1 MKHLFILIVAL
12 VQLNTEAKGQKELFK
27 GSWKAQL
34 HRQDSQLVVFNFETK
49 KVNNRWQLVIR
60 NASERIVV
68 NNVYVKGDSVNFRM
82 PVFESEF
89 RTKLQP
95 DGSLKGIWY
104 KGTAL
109 QTQQWVFTAHPNTTV
124 RFEAIEGNHKHIITG
139 RWAVSIIRPNGT
151 ARPAVAEFV
160 QKGNELTGTFLTPS
174 GDYRYLEG
182 IVTGN
187 QIRMSV
193 FDGAHAYLFTAAI
206 DNPEKISNGIFYSG
220 YNGRE
225 TWTAVKDATAELPDV
240 GSTPQLK
247 EGEERIRFAFKD
259 LNRKIISSS
268 DERFR
273 NKVVVVQLM
282 GSWCPNCMD
291 ETKFLN
297 EFYIKNKQRGV
308 EVVSLAYEYSTDFER
323 SRISLLKFQQRFNVQ
338 YPMLITGAWINDSLR
353 TEKTLPQITPIKVF
367 PTTIYIGKDGRVKKI
382 QAGFYGPGSGEH
394 FELFKKEFYQ
404 TIETLLEEK

>member
-1 MKHLFILIVAL
+1 MKQWFIISLTL
-12 VQLNTEAKGQKELFK
+12 VQLNMVAKGQKELFK

-34 HRQDSQLVVFNFETK
+34 HRQDSQLVVFNFETR
-49 KVNNRWQLVIR
+49 KVNSRWQLVIR
-60 NASERIVV
+60 NAAERITV
-68 NNVYVKGDSVNFRM
+68 NSVTMKGDSVNFLM

-95 DGSLKGIWY
+95 DGSLKGTWF

-109 QTQQWVFTAHPNTTV
+109 QTQHWVFTAYPNTAS
-124 RFEAIEGNHKHIITG
+124 RFEAIEGNHKQIITG
-139 RWAVSIIRPNGT
+139 RWAVSITRPNGT
-151 ARPAVAEFV
+151 TRPAVAEFL
-160 QKGNELTGTFLTPS
+160 QKGNQLTGTFLTPS

-187 QIRMSV
+187 QVRMSV
-193 FDGAHAYLFTAAI
+193 FDGAHAYLFTATI
-206 DNPEKISNGIFYSG
+206 DNATKISNGIFYSG

-225 TWTAVKDATAELPDV
+225 TWSAVKDATAELPDV
-240 GSTPQLK
+240 GSAPQLR
-247 EGEERIRFAFKD
+247 EGEERISFAFKD

-323 SRISLLKFQQRFNVQ
+323 SRISLLKFQQRFNVR

-353 TEKTLPQITPIKVF
+353 TEKTIPQITPIKVF
-367 PTTIYIGKDGRVKKI
+367 PTTIYIGKDGKVKKM

-394 FELFKKEFYQ
+394 FELYKKEFYQ
-404 TIETLLEEK
+404 TIEKMLE

>member
-1 MKHLFILIVAL
+1 MKQLFIIVLAL
-12 VQLNTEAKGQKELFK
+12 VQLNTAAKGKKELFQGQWK
-27 GSWKAQL
+27 GQL
-34 HRQDSQLVVFNFETK
+34 HRQDSQLVVFNFEIR

-68 NNVYVKGDSVNFRM
+68 NSATVKGDSVNFRM

-95 DGSLKGIWY
+95 DGSLKGIWF

-109 QTQQWVFTAHPNTTV
+109 QTQQWVFTAYPNTAL

-139 RWAVSIIRPNGT
+139 RWAVSITRPNGT
-151 ARPAVAEFV
+151 ARPAVAEFM

-187 QIRMSV
+187 QMRMSV
-193 FDGAHAYLFTAAI
+193 FDGAHAYLFSATI
-206 DNPEKISNGIFYSG
+206 DNQEKISNGIFYSG

-225 TWTAVKDATAELPDV
+225 TWTAEKDATAELPDV

-247 EGEERIRFAFKD
+247 EGEERISFAFKD

-323 SRISLLKFQQRFNVQ
+323 SRISLLKFQQRFNVK

-353 TEKTLPQITPIKVF
+353 TEKTIPQITPIKVF
-367 PTTIYIGKDGRVKKI
+367 PTTIYIGKEGKVKKM

-394 FELFKKEFYQ
+394 FELYKKEFYQ
-404 TIETLLEEK
+404 TIEKMLEEK

>member
-1 MKHLFILIVAL
+1 MKQVFIILLAL
-12 VQLNTEAKGQKELFK
+12 VQLNTVAKGQKELFK
-27 GSWKAQL
+27 GLWRAEL
-34 HRQDSQLVVFNFETK
+34 HRRDSQLVVFNFETK

-60 NASERIVV
+60 NAAERIVV
-68 NNVYVKGDSVNFRM
+68 NSVTVKGDSVNFTM

-89 RTKLQP
+89 RTQLQP
-95 DGSLKGIWY
+95 DGSLKGIWF

-109 QTQQWVFTAHPNTTV
+109 QTQQWLFTAYPNNSL
-124 RFEAIEGNHKHIITG
+124 RFEPIRGNHKYIITG

-151 ARPAVAEFV
+151 SRPAVAEFV
-160 QKGNELTGTFLTPS
+160 QKGNQLSGTFLTPS

-187 QIRMSV
+187 RIGLSV
-193 FDGAHAYLFTAAI
+193 FDGAHAYLFTATM
-206 DNPEKISNGIFYSG
+206 DNAEQISNGTFYSG
-220 YNGRE
+220 YNGKE
-225 TWTAVKDATAELPDV
+225 TWTAVKDATAQLPDV

-247 EGEERIRFAFKD
+247 EGEERISFAFKD
-259 LNRKIISSS
+259 INRNKISSS

-297 EFYIKNKQRGV
+297 EFYINNKHRGV

-367 PTTIYIGKDGRVKKI
+367 PTSIFIGKDGKVKKM

-394 FELFKKEFYQ
+394 FEIYKKEFYQ
-404 TIETLLEEK
+404 TIKTLLMEK

>member
-1 MKHLFILIVAL
+1 MKQVFIILLAL

-27 GSWKAQL
+27 GLWRAEL
-34 HRQDSQLVVFNFETK
+34 HRRDSQLVVFNFETK

-60 NASERIVV
+60 NAAERIVV
-68 NNVYVKGDSVNFRM
+68 NSVTVKGDSVNFTM

-89 RTKLQP
+89 RTQLQP
-95 DGSLKGIWY
+95 DGSLKGIWF

-109 QTQQWVFTAHPNTTV
+109 QTQQWLFTAYPNNSL
-124 RFEAIEGNHKHIITG
+124 RFEPIRGNHKYIITG

-151 ARPAVAEFV
+151 SRPAVAEFV
-160 QKGNELTGTFLTPS
+160 QKGNQLSGTFLTPS

-187 QIRMSV
+187 RMRLSV
-193 FDGAHAYLFTAAI
+193 FDGAHAYLFTATL
-206 DNPEKISNGIFYSG
+206 DNAEQISNGTFYSG
-220 YNGRE
+220 YNGKE
-225 TWTAVKDATAELPDV
+225 TWTAVKDATAQLPDV

-247 EGEERIRFAFKD
+247 EGEERISFAFKD
-259 LNRKIISSS
+259 INRNKISSS

-297 EFYIKNKQRGV
+297 EFYINNKHRGV

-353 TEKTLPQITPIKVF
+353 TEKTLPQITSIKVF
-367 PTTIYIGKDGRVKKI
+367 PTSIFIGKDGKVKKM

-394 FELFKKEFYQ
+394 FEIYKKEFYQ
-404 TIETLLEEK
+404 TIETLLMEK

>member
-1 MKHLFILIVAL
+1 MKQVFIILLAL

-27 GSWKAQL
+27 GLWRAEL
-34 HRQDSQLVVFNFETK
+34 HRRDSQLVVFNFETK

-60 NASERIVV
+60 NAAERIVV
-68 NNVYVKGDSVNFRM
+68 NSVTVKGDSVNFTM

-89 RTKLQP
+89 RTQLQP
-95 DGSLKGIWY
+95 DGSLKGIWF

-109 QTQQWVFTAHPNTTV
+109 QTQQWLFTAYPNNSL
-124 RFEAIEGNHKHIITG
+124 RFEPIRGNHKYIITG

-151 ARPAVAEFV
+151 SRPAVAEFV
-160 QKGNELTGTFLTPS
+160 QKGNQLSGTFLTPS

-187 QIRMSV
+187 RMRLSV
-193 FDGAHAYLFTAAI
+193 FDGAHAYLFTATM
-206 DNPEKISNGIFYSG
+206 DNAEQISNGTFYSG
-220 YNGRE
+220 YNGKE
-225 TWTAVKDATAELPDV
+225 TWTAVKDATAQLPDV

-247 EGEERIRFAFKD
+247 EGEERISFAFKD
-259 LNRKIISSS
+259 INRNKISSS

-297 EFYIKNKQRGV
+297 EFYINNKHRGV

-353 TEKTLPQITPIKVF
+353 TEKTLPQITSIKVF
-367 PTTIYIGKDGRVKKI
+367 PTSIFIGKDGKVKKM

-394 FELFKKEFYQ
+394 FEIYKKEFYQ
-404 TIETLLEEK
+404 TIETLLMEK

>member
-1 MKHLFILIVAL
+1 MKQWFIISLAL
-12 VQLNTEAKGQKELFK
+12 VQLNMVAKGQKELFQ
-27 GSWKAQL
+27 GQWKAHL
-34 HRQDSQLVVFNFETK
+34 HRQDSQLVVFNFETRK
-49 KVNNRWQLVIR
+49 INNRWQLVIR
-60 NASERIVV
+60 NAAERIVV
-68 NNVYVKGDSVNFRM
+68 KNVTVSGDSVNFKM

-139 RWAVSIIRPNGT
+139 RWVVSIIRPNGT

-187 QIRMSV
+187 QMRMSV
-193 FDGAHAYLFTAAI
+193 FDGAHAYLFTATI
-206 DNPEKISNGIFYSG
+206 DHAAQISNGTFYSG

-225 TWTAVKDATAELPDV
+225 TWTAIKDATAELPDV

-367 PTTIYIGKDGRVKKI
+367 PTTIYIGKDGRVKKM

>member
-1 MKHLFILIVAL
+1 MKQLFIIVLAL
-12 VQLNTEAKGQKELFK
+12 VQLNIAAKSQKELFK

-68 NNVYVKGDSVNFRM
+68 NNVFVKGDSVNFRM

-206 DNPEKISNGIFYSG
+206 DNPEKISNGIVY
-220 YNGRE
+220 
-225 TWTAVKDATAELPDV
+225 AV
-240 GSTPQLK
+240 
-247 EGEERIRFAFKD
+247 R
-259 LNRKIISSS
+259 
-268 DERFR
+268 
-273 NKVVVVQLM
+273 
-282 GSWCPNCMD
+282 
-291 ETKFLN
+291 
-297 EFYIKNKQRGV
+297 
-308 EVVSLAYEYSTDFER
+308 
-323 SRISLLKFQQRFNVQ
+323 
-338 YPMLITGAWINDSLR
+338 
-353 TEKTLPQITPIKVF
+353 
-367 PTTIYIGKDGRVKKI
+367 
-382 QAGFYGPGSGEH
+382 
-394 FELFKKEFYQ
+394 
-404 TIETLLEEK
+404 